1 MGYAIR
7 ITARAVEDQTPGIVA
22 AEASGDSHRNGAG
35 ARPKSGRML
44 PQGSGWALE
53 GSSISPYASYANT
66 PLTGGSLLPLPL
78 RACSPL
84 LGARLRTSF
93 LRVLILFRPTHQW
106 RLVMEQ
112 GLALGS
118 LRHRVVYGL
127 LIVWG
132 RCLGQRTGEYEGL
145 TPSYSHF
152 PPSPN
157 LAIST
162 NGNGT
167 GSADV
172 I

>member
-1 MGYAIR
+1 MPPKHPGTQIEMGRGLDSRAER
-7 ITARAVEDQTPGIVA
+7 WFLRRVAGLWKAQAR
-22 AEASGDSHRNGAG
+22 R
-35 ARPKSGRML
+35 RML
-44 PQGSGWALE
+44 SMPIRRRLRLGAL
-53 GSSISPYASYANT
+53 P
-66 PLTGGSLLPLPL
+66 PLPL

-106 RLVMEQ
+106 RLVMQ
-112 GLALGS
+112 WGLALGS
-118 LRHRVVYGL
+118 LRHRGVYGL

-132 RCLGQRTGEYEGL
+132 RCLGQRRVVVWDSTGEYEGL

-167 GSADV
+167 GSGDV